1 MHKCQLS
8 RHCSATAHDTAKI
21 RYNDAFSRKRHVAIG
36 GEFIMASRPLKG
48 SNLTTVRGIN
58 ERLILHLL
66 RVHKRLTKAEATRIT
81 GLSANAVSV
90 LFRSLESD
98 GLLLREEPIRG
109 RVGQPSVPMR
119 LNPDALHYV
128 GMKIG
133 RRSFDLVVVNFTGQV
148 KAVISR
154 QHAYPTPA
162 TTLQFINE
170 HLEAVVR
177 TAGLV
182 QDDISA
188 FNIATPFELWSWTS
202 DFGAPR
208 EEMALWKSFD
218 MVSEIA
224 QVVPWPVTISN
235 DGTAA
240 CRAELVFG
248 PPLDVQDLV
257 YFFIGSFIGGGIV
270 LNGSVFP
277 GRRGNAGGVG
287 PLRIPDESGGDRLVD
302 HASLVVLERMLAQ
315 RDAGLAQR
323 VYTETEHWEQFDPE
337 LTIWLNRAAR
347 SLGHAIVSALAILEF
362 ETVVIDGAFPPEI
375 GQRLVSAVEQQ
386 LDRLDLQGVNR
397 PAIRAG
403 HFGSLARALGAAAQ
417 QISTDYMID
426 QNTLLR
432 EAPAKMPVAR
442 ASGG

>member
-1 MHKCQLS
+1 
-8 RHCSATAHDTAKI
+8 
-21 RYNDAFSRKRHVAIG
+21 
-36 GEFIMASRPLKG
+36 MASRPLKG

-66 RVHKRLTKAEATRIT
+66 RVHQRLTKAEATRIT

-98 GLLLREEPIRG
+98 GLLLRDEPIRG
-109 RVGQPSVPMR
+109 RIGQPSVPMR

-170 HLEAVVR
+170 HLDAVVQE
-177 TAGLV
+177 AGLAR
-182 QDDISA
+182 DDISA

-218 MVSEIA
+218 LAGEISRA
-224 QVVPWPVTISN
+224 VPWPVTISN

-248 PPLDVQDLV
+248 PPVDVQDLA

-302 HASLVVLERMLAQ
+302 HASLVVLERLLAQ
-315 RDAGLAQR
+315 RDTDLAQSI
-323 VYTETEHWEQFDPE
+323 YTETEHWEQFESE
-337 LTIWLNRAAR
+337 LTIWVNRAGR

-362 ETVVIDGAFPPEI
+362 ETVVIDGAFPPAVR
-375 GQRLVSAVEQQ
+375 QRLVSAIEQQ

-397 PAIRAG
+397 PELRAG
-403 HFGSLARALGAAAQ
+403 HFGALARAIGAAAY

-432 EAPAKMPVAR
+432 ETPAKVPL
-442 ASGG
+442 ASAPSP